1 MSSEEEFVEEFVRKG
16 ELLSAAEAQA
26 RFRALDAFRHL
37 LQARLALEKGEGEQ

>member
-26 RFRALDAFRHL
+26 RFRALDAFREAIL
-37 LQARLALEKGEGEQ
+37 TRLSLEKREGP